1 MEMTDTKELNA
12 VEEKSKRLEDLYM
25 VIGALMFMAA
35 ALRNIGTVAHTER
48 AKQCEAL
55 ANYYDSQFVAEI
67 NDLSLPRATP
77 DSKQAGSAEEDE
89 GVK

>member
-1 MEMTDTKELNA
+1 MTDTKELNA

-35 ALRNIGTVAHTER
+35 ALRNIGTVAHAER

-55 ANYYDSQFVAEI
+55 ANYYDLRFVAEI
-67 NDLSLPRATP
+67 NDFSAPRATP
-77 DSKQAGSAEEDE
+77 DSKPAGDGE
-89 GVK
+89 